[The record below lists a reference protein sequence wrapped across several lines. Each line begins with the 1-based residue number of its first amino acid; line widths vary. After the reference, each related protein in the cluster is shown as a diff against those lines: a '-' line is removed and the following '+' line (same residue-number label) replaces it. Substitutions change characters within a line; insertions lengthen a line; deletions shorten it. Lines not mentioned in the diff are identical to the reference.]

1 MEFWGHTCKTN
12 LKPIKVLQKAALRVI
27 AWVKPGKHVSS
38 YFKKKLRIM
47 PLTLLFEFRPLKLLL
62 KTCTKEEILT
72 LLPDHGYKTG
82 KNP

>member
-1 MEFWGHTCKTN
+1 
-12 LKPIKVLQKAALRVI
+12 
-27 AWVKPGKHVSS
+27 
-38 YFKKKLRIM
+38 M

-62 KTCTKEEILT
+62 NTRTKEEILT